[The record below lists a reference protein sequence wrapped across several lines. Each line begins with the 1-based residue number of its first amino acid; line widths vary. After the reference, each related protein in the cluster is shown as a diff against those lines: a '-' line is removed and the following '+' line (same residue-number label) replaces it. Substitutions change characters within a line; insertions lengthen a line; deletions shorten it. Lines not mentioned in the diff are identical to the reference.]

1 MYLDAELRR
10 MEIEEERKS
19 TRRGVQGPRRPG
31 GLPRAEPEEVVAETE
46 RDASGKFAG
55 RTAGAV
61 ATTLAPK
68 EVFSDKQQRNVQK
81 PSVAGATWA
90 ADLIDARNLGAESG
104 FALVATDLATRK
116 AHGVLMEGKTTRD
129 IIAIFFRNSARQRR
143 ANAFGRERTKQINA

>member
-1 MYLDAELRR
+1 M
-10 MEIEEERKS
+10 
-19 TRRGVQGPRRPG
+19 
-31 GLPRAEPEEVVAETE
+31 PRAEPEEVVAETE

-129 IIAIFFRNSARQRR
+129 IIA
-143 ANAFGRERTKQINA
+143 AFPQFCPPAARERIWTQTHQAN